1 MKKILAT
8 LITAV
13 VIAASGM
20 AVASATDSPKTST
33 SASTSPS
40 SATAKPNAAAQKT
53 AIGSRIRKFALAT
66 AATTIGI
73 TPADLLKEMTG
84 GHSIA
89 DVAKAH
95 GVDPQK
101 VVDAIVSGA
110 DARIQQAVAS
120 GKITSTEGTQL
131 EQLVTR
137 DAPKLVNATPKQLAR
152 RQLVNAAIDI
162 SAKTIGVT
170 PKALR
175 QALASGQ
182 SVAQVATAHS
192 VSPTT
197 VVNALVAAGN
207 ARIDKAVANHHL
219 SAARAAKLKARLPG
233 AAQRFVDFTRNP
245 ATKAAPAA

>member
-8 LITAV
+8 LVTAA
-13 VIAASGM
+13 VIGAGGM
-20 AVASATDSPKTST
+20 AVASAADSPKTST
-33 SASTSPS
+33 SPS
-40 SATAKPNAAAQKT
+40 AAAAKPDAAARKA
-53 AIGSRIRKFALAT
+53 AIGPRIRRFAFST
-66 AATTIGI
+66 AAKTIGI

-131 EQLVTR
+131 DQLVTR
-137 DAPKLVNATPKQLAR
+137 DAPKLVNATPKHLAR
-152 RQLVNAAIDI
+152 RELVNAAIDI
-162 SAKTIGVT
+162 SAKTIGLT

>member
-20 AVASATDSPKTST
+20 AVASAADSPKTST
-33 SASTSPS
+33 SAS
-40 SATAKPNAAAQKT
+40 SAPAKPNAAAQKT

-152 RQLVNAAIDI
+152 RELVNAAIDI

-170 PKALR
+170 PEALR